1 MQRPVMHRLA
11 FSAMCVGAILAGGI
25 APAAAQAV
33 KLIGEFRDW
42 ATYSATEST
51 GPVCFAMTKSG
62 RIDPMPDGFTEAFL
76 YLTHRPTESVRN
88 ELNIVAG
95 YVFAPDTQATANV
108 GGQAFALFTEKDAAW
123 LAEPAQNENL
133 AGAIRAGSSLVV
145 EGTSEKGIKV
155 TPTFSLSGATA
166 ASSAVEGNCNG

>member
-1 MQRPVMHRLA
+1 MLRLMIRRHVLPA
-11 FSAMCVGAILAGGI
+11 FCVAGLLAAGT

-33 KLIGEFRDW
+33 KLIGEFRNW

-51 GPVCFAMTKSG
+51 GPVCFAMTKSSE
-62 RIDPMPDGFTEAFL
+62 IDPVPDGFTEAYL

-108 GGQAFALFTEKDAAW
+108 GGQSFALFTEKDAAW

-133 AGAIRAGSSLVV
+133 AGAIRAGSSLVL

-155 TPTFSLSGATA
+155 TTTFSLSGATA
-166 ASSAVEGNCNG
+166 ASRAVEGNCNG